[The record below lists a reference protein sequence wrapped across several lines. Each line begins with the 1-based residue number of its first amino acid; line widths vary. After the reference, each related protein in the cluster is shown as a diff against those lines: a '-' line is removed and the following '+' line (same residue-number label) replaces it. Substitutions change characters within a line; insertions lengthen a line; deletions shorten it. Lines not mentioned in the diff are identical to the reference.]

1 MSDTD
6 NPRRVFTPQPVPEPL
21 LAAART
27 LRGAM
32 TDAEQ
37 RLWRCLRRKQLGGF
51 RFRRQPPLYRFV
63 LDFYCCEAKL
73 AIELDGGQH
82 NAPDARIQDIARTKY
97 LMDHGIRVL
106 RFWNNEV
113 FRDTDAVLQK
123 IYDVLTEQV
132 NASPP
137 DPDSP

>member
-1 MSDTD
+1 
-6 NPRRVFTPQPVPEPL
+6 
-21 LAAART
+21 
-27 LRGAM
+27 
-32 TDAEQ
+32 
-37 RLWRCLRRKQLGGF
+37 
-51 RFRRQPPLYRFV
+51 
-63 LDFYCCEAKL
+63 
-73 AIELDGGQH
+73 
-82 NAPDARIQDIARTKY
+82 
-97 LMDHGIRVL
+97 MDHGIRVL